1 VAKGSR
7 STHFLRSAEGGAT
20 AKLAGSGR
28 IKAPPKKLAAYRAKR
43 DFKATAEP
51 GGGSPIRPA
60 EYPRY
65 VIHKH
70 DARRLH
76 FDLRLELDGVFK
88 SWAVTRGPS
97 LDPRDKR
104 LAVEVE
110 DHPLE
115 YGDFEGTIPKGQYGA
130 GTVMVW
136 DRGFWV
142 PEGTA
147 SAGDALRKGEL
158 KFTLAGARLRGSW
171 VLVRMRHDREGGKR
185 TNWLLIKHRDEFA
198 RSGDGAVTE
207 IDESVASGRSMAEIR
222 AGRRPG
228 PRPFM
233 LASAKTADARA
244 VWNSTPRSGPTRP
257 PRRQSGAGEPPRKP
271 MPRFIAPELCRSVAR
286 PPEGEDWVHEIK
298 LDGYRMQLRIEAG
311 RVAMLTRKGLDWTER
326 FPEIAAAAALLA
338 DAIVDGEVVALD
350 GDGLSSFDALQ
361 AALSRGRTQALVY
374 FAFDLPFA
382 EGQDLR
388 PLPLYERKLR
398 LKALLRELPKGAPL
412 RFLEH
417 VAGHGEAVLES
428 ARRLGLEGI
437 VSKRLASPYRSG
449 RTDDWTKAKCRP
461 GQEVVIGGWS
471 GNSSVLRSLLV
482 GVHRGG
488 RLVYAGRVGTGFDAS
503 TSKALLKRLNRLA
516 TDNSPFTGPAAPRRQ
531 RGVTWVEPRL
541 VAEIEFAGW
550 TDAGMVRAAAFKGLR
565 EDKPASEVRA
575 EPAPSSARSEPS
587 DKAKRSPSGSSTMA
601 TSRSGSVVTGINI
614 SKPDKVL
621 WPAEGDSRAVTKL
634 DLARYLEEV
643 GPWMIEHLKGR
654 PCSVIRAPDGI
665 KDEQFFQRHG
675 MAGLP
680 DAVELVRTPGERKP
694 YLQINSVEGLVA
706 MAQLAAVEFHPWNCA
721 PYQPTVPGRLIF
733 DLDPGP
739 EVSFDAVVGAARE
752 LRTRLEALGLVAFC
766 KTTGG
771 KGLHVVT
778 PLSGDDGKLGW
789 MEAKAFTQAVSAAMV
804 ADRPELYLTK
814 MTKRL
819 RTGRIFIDYLRNDR
833 IATAVAPL
841 SPRARPGAPVSMPL
855 TWEQVRSGLD
865 PKRFTMWTAPGLL
878 ARGKAWAGYGQAAR
892 PLQPAIARLL
902 AVRGSAGGR

>member
-1 VAKGSR
+1 MLTRSSR
-7 STHFLRSAEGGAT
+7 IEPRP
-20 AKLAGSGR
+20 R
-28 IKAPPKKLAAYRAKR
+28 KLAAYRAKR
-43 DFKATAEP
+43 DFGATAEP
-51 GGGSPIRPA
+51 SGGGSIRPA

-70 DARRLH
+70 EARRLH

-115 YGDFEGTIPKGQYGA
+115 YGDFEGTIPEGQYGA

-136 DRGFWV
+136 DRGFWI

-147 SAGDALRKGEL
+147 SAADALHKGEL
-158 KFTLAGARLRGSW
+158 KFTLAGERLRGSW
-171 VLVRMRHDREGGKR
+171 VLVRMKHDRDGGKR
-185 TNWLLIKHRDEFA
+185 ANWLLIKHRDEFA
-198 RSGDGAVTE
+198 RSGNGTVTE

-233 LASAKTADARA
+233 LASTETADARA
-244 VWNSTPRSGPTRP
+244 VWNSRPRGEPARV
-257 PRRQSGAGEPPRKP
+257 RRQSGAADPPKTA
-271 MPRFIAPELCRSVAR
+271 MPRFIAPELCRSVIR
-286 PPEGEDWVHEIK
+286 PPPGEDWVHEIK
-298 LDGYRMQLRIEAG
+298 LDGYRMQLRIQAG

-326 FPEIAAAAALLA
+326 FPEIAAAAAALP

-350 GDGLSSFDALQ
+350 GSGVSRFDALQ
-361 AALSRGRTQALVY
+361 AALSRGQTHALVY

-382 EGQDLR
+382 EGEDLR
-388 PLPLYERKLR
+388 SLPLCERKLR
-398 LKALLRELPKGAPL
+398 LKALLRHLPKQNPV

-417 VAGHGEAVLES
+417 VAGHGEAMLES

-449 RTDDWTKAKCRP
+449 RTGDWTKAKCRP

-471 GNSSVLRSLLV
+471 GGKSMLRSLLV
-482 GVHRGG
+482 GVHRDG

-503 TSKALLKRLNRLA
+503 TSRALLKRLNRLA
-516 TDNSPFTGPAAPRRQ
+516 TDIPPFTGSAAPRRE
-531 RGVTWVEPRL
+531 RDVTWVVPRL
-541 VAEIEFAGW
+541 VAEIEFSGW

-575 EPAPSSARSEPS
+575 EPAPSLSRLEPS
-587 DKAKRSPSGSSTMA
+587 IRAKRSPSGSPTMA
-601 TSRSGSVVTGINI
+601 TSRSGSLVMGINI
-614 SKPDKVL
+614 SKPAKVL
-621 WPAEGDSRAVTKL
+621 WPAEADGRAVTKL
-634 DLARYLEEV
+634 DLARYLEAV

-665 KDEQFFQRHG
+665 KGEQFFQRHA
-675 MAGLP
+675 MPGLS
-680 DAVELVRTPGERKP
+680 DLVDLVKASGEHKP
-694 YLQINSVEGLVA
+694 YIQIDRVDGLVS

-721 PYQPTVPGRLIF
+721 PYEPAVPGRLIF
-733 DLDPGP
+733 DLDPAP
-739 EVSFDAVVGAARE
+739 DVAFDSVIAAAKE
-752 LRTRLEALGLVAFC
+752 LRDRLAAIGLVAFC

-778 PLSGDDGKLGW
+778 PLAPERDRRLGW
-789 MEAKAFTQAVSAAMV
+789 REAKAFTQAISAAMA
-804 ADRPELYLTK
+804 ADSPKLYLTR
-814 MTKRL
+814 MTKKL
-819 RTGRIFIDYLRNDR
+819 RQGRIFIDYLRNDR
-833 IATAVAPL
+833 LATAVAPL

-855 TWEQVRSGLD
+855 NWSQLRSGLD
-865 PKRFTMWTAPGLL
+865 PKRFTLWTASKLM
-878 ARGKAWAGYGQAAR
+878 AQGKAWQDYAKAAR
-892 PLQPAIARLL
+892 PLEPAIRRLVG
-902 AVRGSAGGR
+902 AKKSTSTP